1 MPLPCI
7 GGGRLARLLVMSNAT
22 RILIALVVGLL
33 LGILLTAQ
41 VPAVAKQLDF
51 AFDIVGTLW
60 LNALRMTVVP
70 LIVALVITGIVKSA
84 EAARA
89 GPMAARTVAWI
100 VVMMGL
106 SACMGAILTPTF
118 LALVPMPQESADAL
132 RSALTTAAA
141 VGEQPGLRDF
151 IVALVPTNV
160 IAAAA
165 SDSILKLL
173 IFTMTF
179 AFAITRLAPE
189 PRQHMAGFFS
199 ALADAMV
206 IVIEWVLK
214 LAPIGVF
221 ALAYVVGARSGFA
234 ALGAVLHY
242 IGVVSMVG
250 IVVGAFAYP
259 VAVFAGKVR
268 FTDYA
273 RQIAPVQA
281 FAVSTQSSLASL
293 PLMLQKSEALGV
305 RESTA
310 GLVLPM
316 AVALLRVTGPAMNL
330 AVALYVANWFGVK
343 LDGFD
348 YAFAIFIAALTSMGA
363 VSLPGTVSFVTSIAP
378 ICLALGIP
386 VEPLALLIAVETL
399 PDIFRTTGNVQ
410 MDVALATAIEAPEKE
425 KLDAVSQSR

>member
-1 MPLPCI
+1 
-7 GGGRLARLLVMSNAT
+7 MSNAS
-22 RILIALVVGLL
+22 RILIALAAGLL
-33 LGILLTAQ
+33 LGILAAGQSPDLGEQIAYW
-41 VPAVAKQLDF
+41 L
-51 AFDIVGTLW
+51 DIVGSLW
-60 LNALRMTVVP
+60 LNGLRMTVVP
-70 LIVALVITGIVKSA
+70 LVVALLITGIVKSA

-89 GPMAARTVAWI
+89 GPMAARTVTWI
-100 VVMMGL
+100 VTMMVT
-106 SACMGAILTPTF
+106 SAAMGALLTPLF
-118 LALVPMPQESADAL
+118 LSLWPMPRASAEAL
-132 RSALTTAAA
+132 RSALTTAPAIA
-141 VGEQPGLRDF
+141 EQPALRDF
-151 IVALVPTNV
+151 IVALVPTNP
-160 IAAAA
+160 IAAA
-165 SDSILKLL
+165 SNDSILPLL
-173 IFTMTF
+173 IFTLVF
-179 AFAITRLAPE
+179 AFAITRLAPA
-189 PRQHMAGFFS
+189 PRAQMGGFFEG
-199 ALADAMV
+199 LADAMV

-221 ALAYVVGARSGFA
+221 ALAFVVGARSGFA
-234 ALGAVLHY
+234 ALGAVAHY
-242 IGVVSMVG
+242 IAIVSMVG

-268 FTDYA
+268 FTEYA
-273 RQIAPVQA
+273 KHIAPVQA

-293 PLMLQKSEALGV
+293 PLMLKKAEALGV
-305 RESTA
+305 REQTA

-363 VSLPGTVSFVTSIAP
+363 VSLPGSVSFVTSIAP

-425 KLDAVSQSR
+425 KADAVPQSG

>member
-1 MPLPCI
+1 
-7 GGGRLARLLVMSNAT
+7 MSNAS
-22 RILIALVVGLL
+22 RILVALVAGLM
-33 LGILLTAQ
+33 LGIIASSQAPDLGERIAYW
-41 VPAVAKQLDF
+41 LD
-51 AFDIVGTLW
+51 IIGSLW
-60 LNALRMTVVP
+60 LNGLRMTVVP
-70 LIVALVITGIVKSA
+70 LVVALLITGIVKSA

-89 GPMAARTVAWI
+89 GPMAARAITWI
-100 VVMMGL
+100 VAIMVL
-106 SACMGAILTPTF
+106 SAVMGAILTPF
-118 LALVPMPQESADAL
+118 LLSLWPMPQESAAAL
-132 RSALTTAAA
+132 RAALTTAPA
-141 VGEQPGLRDF
+141 VAEQPALRDF
-151 IVALVPTNV
+151 IIALVPTNP
-160 IAAAA
+160 ISAAAN
-165 SDSILKLL
+165 DSILPLL
-173 IFTMTF
+173 VFTLVF
-179 AFAITRLAPE
+179 AFAVTRLASGA
-189 PRQHMAGFFS
+189 RTQMAGFFE

-206 IVIEWVLK
+206 IIIEWVLR

-221 ALAYVVGARSGFA
+221 ALAFVVGARSGLA
-234 ALGAVLHY
+234 ALGAVAHY
-242 IGVVSMVG
+242 IVTVSIVG

-293 PLMLQKSEALGV
+293 PLMLKKAEALGV
-305 RESTA
+305 REQTA

-330 AVALYVANWFGVK
+330 AVALYIANWFGVE
-343 LDGFD
+343 LDAFD
-348 YAFAIFIAALTSMGA
+348 YGFAIFIAALTSMGA
-363 VSLPGTVSFVTSIAP
+363 VSLPGAVSFVTSIAP

-425 KLDAVSQSR
+425 KIDEVPQTG